1 MANFIETDDII
12 QLVHA
17 GKTLYTFKLS
27 DKDGK
32 TADITREIFGNKHR
46 ITISAAKGLA
56 TYIVDA
62 FPGGYCYQY
71 ALLDKKEGQH
81 TVHWDNVAHAT
92 RVYENGLLTRSE
104 QRVFDNNSN
113 VWWISEFNLLQNGE
127 KSYRTYATS
136 QGRKSTISYTILNA
150 DGSKKEKGTLN
161 ANNQKDGPIMTY
173 NEQGQSEITYY
184 ENGKRLSLGQ
194 RILRFK
200 FWKGLFL
207 LTALGALSTTTPQ
220 KVAKDSSYSFHAQ
233 MQNQLSR

>member
-1 MANFIETDDII
+1 MANFIETNDTI

-17 GKTLYTFKLS
+17 GKTLYTFKLFN
-27 DKDGK
+27 KDGK
-32 TADITREIFGNKHR
+32 TADVTREFFGNKHR

-81 TVHWDNVAHAT
+81 TVHWDNIAHAT
-92 RVYENGLLTRSE
+92 RVYQSGILTSSE
-104 QRVFDNNSN
+104 QHVFDDNSN

-136 QGRKSTISYTILNA
+136 KGRKSTISYTILNA

-161 ANNQKDGPIMTY
+161 ANDQKDGPITTY
-173 NEQGQSEITYY
+173 NEQGQPEITYY

-200 FWKGLFL
+200 FWKNLFL
-207 LTALGALSTTTPQ
+207 LTALGTLITPMPQ
-220 KVAKDSSYSFHAQ
+220 KIAKDNPYSYRSQ
-233 MQNQLSR
+233 IQNQLSR